1 MNTTFDRIDTD
12 IYPTRYAAFEQPGRW
27 AIFEP
32 IDGLYRSCTAESQP
46 RSVETLGAYKRGG
59 EMAVLHLP
67 KPNEHFA
74 EIVDGTYIEVIID
87 NGGGYFARCHH
98 TRPDRERS
106 QANATLRAAT
116 RDEAMAAAEQWIAG
130 LA

>member
-1 MNTTFDRIDTD
+1 MTTLDRIATD

-32 IDGLYRSCTAESQP
+32 IDRLYRSCTAESEP

-67 KPNEHFA
+67 QQNEHWLG
-74 EIVDGTYIEVIID
+74 IVDGTYIEVIN
-87 NGGGYFARCHH
+87 NGSDHVARCQH
-98 TRPDRERS
+98 TRPNRERS
-106 QANATLRAAT
+106 QVSASLRAVT
-116 RDEAMAAAEQWIAG
+116 RDDAMAAAEKWIVW
-130 LA
+130 LAT